1 MSERQ
6 EGGASYTY
14 WVREAREDAAPLPVP
29 RKLTSDDDLLNS
41 QPPTLGSVWNRV
53 PLLPSFLSDTAF
65 ASIPFFNFLPF
76 LMCIYLLTLQAGTWE
91 EKNLN
96 KWASDRIKVAFLHS
110 TQTQNFTLLKT
121 LTMLS
126 ARCVRSAYA
135 ILLD

>member
-1 MSERQ
+1 MEGGNDGGGVMSVRQ

-65 ASIPFFNFLPF
+65 ASIPFFNFSIFDLYI
-76 LMCIYLLTLQAGTWE
+76 LAYITGWNLGG
-91 EKNLN
+91 EKP
-96 KWASDRIKVAFLHS
+96 
-110 TQTQNFTLLKT
+110 
-121 LTMLS
+121 
-126 ARCVRSAYA
+126 
-135 ILLD
+135 